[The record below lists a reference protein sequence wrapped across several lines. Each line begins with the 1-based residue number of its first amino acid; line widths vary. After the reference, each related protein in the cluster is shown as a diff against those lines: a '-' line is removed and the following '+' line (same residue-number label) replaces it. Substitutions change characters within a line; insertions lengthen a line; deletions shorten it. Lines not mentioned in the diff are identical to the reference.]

1 MSITIIATFTLKE
14 VSCIFLK
21 LWHISNNKN
30 TLIKLP
36 FEQTKENKKPS
47 YLLLPFPPGQ
57 VVLEDCFHTEWRA
70 RK

>member
-1 MSITIIATFTLKE
+1 MPMTIIVTFSLVVVK
-14 VSCIFLK
+14 CIFLK

-57 VVLEDCFHTEWRA
+57 VVLEDCFHTE
-70 RK
+70 